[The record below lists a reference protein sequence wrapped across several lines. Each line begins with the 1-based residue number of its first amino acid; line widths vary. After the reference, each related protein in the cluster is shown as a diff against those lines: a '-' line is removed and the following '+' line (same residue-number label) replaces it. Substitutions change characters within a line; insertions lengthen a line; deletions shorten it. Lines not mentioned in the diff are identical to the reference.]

1 MGRRLTEMERL
12 IREQAVIETR
22 LGKVNDRIKN
32 LQKERR
38 QLLKQL
44 EENAEGKK
52 QAEINQKRD
61 KLLSVLE
68 DKGIGPEQYDEVF
81 NSIV

>member
-1 MGRRLTEMERL
+1 MERL